1 MKELEKPTH
10 LGPYKCKKCKGD
22 KFKWVNARW
31 NLKNLKDKTNR
42 QNQTYWTRSCIPCRA
57 STLVRHKEGAY
68 FANRSVFL
76 AKWQKDNK
84 EHLREY
90 QKQYYRGKHGARN
103 ALNQKRVKQRTLPN
117 EDLSLIKEFYLQC
130 PGGYEVD
137 HIIPL
142 NGKNISGLH
151 TLSNLQYLPIS
162 DNRRKSNKF

>member
-10 LGPYKCKKCKGD
+10 LKPYSCRKCKSD
-22 KFKWVNARW
+22 KFKWV
-31 NLKNLKDKTNR
+31 KGYTEK
-42 QNQTYWTRSCIPCRA
+42 TYWTRSCVPCRA
-57 STLVRHKEGAY
+57 ASEARYRESGNMPFYQRKYQQTHK
-68 FANRSVFL
+68 
-76 AKWQKDNK
+76 Q
-84 EHLREY
+84 HLRDYQREY
-90 QKQYYRGKHGARN
+90 YKGKHGARN

-151 TLSNLQYLPIS
+151 TLSNLQYLPSS